1 MELALDILSWICL
14 LGGTAFVL
22 IGGIGVLRLPDL
34 YTRMHA
40 AGLTDTMGTL
50 LILLGLMVQAG
61 FSLATVK
68 LALIL
73 IFLLFTSPTA
83 SYALA
88 NTAMSAG
95 VKPKLAGPSP
105 ETPVVSETPET
116 PGASDGG
123 EGRPE

>member
-1 MELALDILSWICL
+1 MELAAHIIGWICL
-14 LGGTAFVL
+14 LGGSAFVL

-40 AGLTDTMGTL
+40 GGVTDTMGTL

-61 FSLATVK
+61 FSLATFK

-95 VKPKLAGPSP
+95 VRPKLTGPSP
-105 ETPVVSETPET
+105 KTPET
-116 PGASDGG
+116 PDASDGG
-123 EGRPE
+123 EGKAE